1 MLLKKVR
8 LENFKRFKKL
18 ERKFGPGINVVKGP
32 LNEIGKS
39 TLLDGIVTALF
50 ENPRSTKKELERY
63 TTWGS
68 PRRWKTVI
76 EFEADGKLYLL
87 EKDFNIKTVRLAKVD
102 TGEEWNTAKEV
113 AERFLE
119 LLGSHSQALFLST
132 SCIRQ
137 DEVSDISSGRKEIGE
152 SLEGIV
158 TGGTQETVA
167 SQVVDK
173 LTKHISALA
182 KGLERPTKSPG
193 PIARFAE
200 QANVLQQ
207 ELDQIRKEVA
217 EVERQKVELVEVS
230 HELDGVEVK
239 LGEAE
244 ALLEKNK
251 RRRQIEEKIG
261 ELEKEYDKID
271 ALTRDIV
278 SLQKQIHE
286 AELALQAIEGFGDA
300 RKVQDSGHQLR
311 GLEAERE
318 NVSDDLS
325 KRRRELETAR
335 ERVKR
340 NRVVEGMA
348 SRIALIIGVV
358 LSVAGFVGMA
368 FNAASLAAGIV
379 GLLIIIGSMWARS
392 SVTRQKTQI
401 SDLADRI
408 GRMGEALKEIEG
420 REREILS
427 QVSCGSFEEFRQ
439 KEEMHSGLVKQ
450 KEASQ
455 NQLLGKVGTQTL
467 EQIEQQRRETA
478 RMLAE
483 EREKLT
489 DDLKSTKISA
499 EEYVKL
505 ENKVE
510 SLRNEK
516 ARLQKRGMECEVGI
530 TKARYEPEDQIR
542 TEEMLDALANALNR
556 AQKRLWVYELTRD
569 VVSRARSE
577 TLLSATDLLQAEIQ
591 KNFEVFTNGKY
602 KKVRVGEGL
611 TDFSIY
617 SEEKGDWVRPE
628 ELSGGAIDE
637 FYLACRLALV
647 RLIYA
652 ERWLPLVLDDPFVH
666 FDKPRLVQTLE
677 FLKKLSKEHQI
688 ILFTLREAYDSV
700 ADRVIQ
706 LT

>member
-18 ERKFGPGINVVKGP
+18 EREFGPGLNVVKGP
-32 LNEIGKS
+32 FNEIGKS

-50 ENPRSTKKELERY
+50 ENPKSTKKELERY

-68 PRRWKTVI
+68 TRRWKTVI

-119 LLGSHSQALFLST
+119 LLGSHSSALFLST

-137 DEVSDISSGRKEIGE
+137 DEVSEISSGRKEIGE

-173 LTKHISALA
+173 LTKHIGALA
-182 KGLERPTKSPG
+182 KGLERPAKSPG
-193 PIARFAE
+193 PIARLAE
-200 QANVLQQ
+200 QANNLQQ
-207 ELDQIRKEVA
+207 ELEQIRKEVA
-217 EVERQKVELVEVS
+217 EVERQKVELVEVA
-230 HELDGVEVK
+230 HELDGVELK

-271 ALTRDIV
+271 ALTRDTV

-286 AELALQAIEGFGDA
+286 AEFALQVIEGFGDA
-300 RKVQDSGHQLR
+300 QKVQDSGHQLR
-311 GLEAERE
+311 GLEAERQ
-318 NVSDDLS
+318 NISDDLP

-335 ERVKR
+335 EHVKR

-379 GLLIIIGSMWARS
+379 GLLIVIGSMWARS

-408 GRMGEALKEIEG
+408 GRMGKALKEIER

-427 QVSCGSFEEFRQ
+427 QVSCGSFEEFRH
-439 KEEMHSGLVKQ
+439 KDEMHSGLVKQ

-455 NQLLGKVGTQTL
+455 NQLLGKVGTQTF
-467 EQIEQQRRETA
+467 EQIEQQRRNTA

-516 ARLQKRGMECEVGI
+516 TRLQKRGMECEVGI
-530 TKARYEPEDQIR
+530 TKARFEPEDQIR

-556 AQKRLWVYELTRD
+556 AQKRLRVYELTRD
-569 VVSRARSE
+569 LVSRARAE

-611 TDFSIY
+611 ADFSIY

-652 ERWLPLVLDDPFVH
+652 ERWPPLVLDDPFVH

-677 FLKKLSKEHQI
+677 FLKKLSKDHQI